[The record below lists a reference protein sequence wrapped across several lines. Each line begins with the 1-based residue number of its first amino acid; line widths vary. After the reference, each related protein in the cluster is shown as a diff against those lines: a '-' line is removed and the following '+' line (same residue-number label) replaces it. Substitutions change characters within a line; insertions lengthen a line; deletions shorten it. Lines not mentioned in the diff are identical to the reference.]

1 MKNSFKTNDFN
12 SNNLSYNTYNKT
24 LDTNNIYANDS
35 DRDPQD
41 NYSKKRKPK
50 KLARYERISEKTND
64 YEDEDNNI
72 FIQNRNVF
80 INNEYNQNSQSNIE
94 QSQEGESEVRDS
106 DLYPSNYHKKKRKI
120 ERQTEFEDDDEINYL
135 DSDIIQS
142 STEEE
147 MLLNKI
153 NKHGKQIQMNLIYKA
168 TIDTDRAEIF
178 HQKCDRAQRTLV
190 VIESISDRRFGGYTT
205 QSWAGDGIDKDDEEA
220 FVFSLDKLQIYNIIS
235 GQPAIGCYPK
245 YGQYF

>member
-80 INNEYNQNSQSNIE
+80 INNEYNQNSQRNIE

-120 ERQTEFEDDDEINYL
+120 ERQTEFEDEDDEINYL

-153 NKHGKQIQMNLIYKA
+153 KSMENKFK
-168 TIDTDRAEIF
+168 
-178 HQKCDRAQRTLV
+178 
-190 VIESISDRRFGGYTT
+190 
-205 QSWAGDGIDKDDEEA
+205 
-220 FVFSLDKLQIYNIIS
+220 
-235 GQPAIGCYPK
+235 
-245 YGQYF
+245 